1 MVEIPLHICI
11 TFVNKNIISDACINI
26 LSYIY
31 LQNILAYNSEDVAVT
46 SIFILH
52 SLRIKSKIKRFRFK
66 LVIETDN
73 LGFKVE
79 GPLKVL
85 RLSGVTIVL
94 ETLQP
99 ECSQIVADG
108 HATNPSLTIKLSR
121 HLASTGGATSN
132 EQQITIVPSICFKY
146 YNGD

>member
-1 MVEIPLHICI
+1 M
-11 TFVNKNIISDACINI
+11 T
-26 LSYIY
+26 
-31 LQNILAYNSEDVAVT
+31 YNTEDVDVT

-52 SLRIKSKIKRFRFK
+52 PLRIKSKIKRFRFK

-79 GPLKVL
+79 VPSKVL
-85 RLSGVTIVL
+85 QLSGVTIVP
-94 ETLQP
+94 EKLQP
-99 ECSQIVADG
+99 EGFQIMVDG
-108 HATNPSLTIKLSR
+108 HTANPSLMIKLSR

-132 EQQITIVPSICFKY
+132 KQQIMIVPSICFKY